1 MNTPS
6 NLRFSESHEWVDQ
19 ATGTVGITFHAQEQL
34 GDIVHVELP
43 KVGRKVKAGE
53 SVAEVESVKAV
64 SEIYSPISGTISAVN
79 DALDGAEDAINK
91 DPYVSGWLFRVTVD
105 DASELNKLLDAA
117 AYDQHAGH

>member
-6 NLRFSESHEWVDQ
+6 NLRFSESHEWIDGS
-19 ATGTVGITFHAQEQL
+19 TGTVGITFHAQEQL

-64 SEIYSPISGTISAVN
+64 SEIYSP
-79 DALDGAEDAINK
+79 
-91 DPYVSGWLFRVTVD
+91 VSGVIT
-105 DASELNKLLDAA
+105 
-117 AYDQHAGH
+117 AGN